1 MKSRNVLRE
10 AIKILMLS
18 PVYFRLDLPARLAL
32 IREFSI
38 VHQAA
43 LRVSTSGNR

>member
-1 MKSRNVLRE
+1 MISRSVLKE

-32 IREFSI
+32 IREFSTQ
-38 VHQAA
+38 HQAV
-43 LRVSTSGNR
+43 LHVRISGTR